1 MSEEIGKWYADKRRE
16 AQVLSVRLGLA
27 VAKLK
32 AAEHVCEECRA
43 EVKRLEK
50 ALEEARNTG
59 D

>member
-16 AQVLSVRLGLA
+16 ADVLSVRLGLA

-32 AAEHVCEECRA
+32 AAEHVVKACRE
-43 EVKRLEK
+43 EVKRLEM
-50 ALEEARNTG
+50 ALEQARNTG

>member
-16 AQVLSVRLGLA
+16 ADVLSVRLGLA

-32 AAEHVCEECRA
+32 AAERVVWECRA
-43 EVKRLEK
+43 EVLRLEK
-50 ALEEARNTG
+50 ALDQARNVG

>member
-1 MSEEIGKWYADKRRE
+1 MSTPGDYYADKQRE

-50 ALEEARNTG
+50 ALEEARYLG